1 MSDSYEHEKPYGLT
15 GQYQETP
22 APSDLD
28 TPYDLHAVYDE
39 SAAGE
44 TQAINTIG
52 FDASSFGITKTT
64 YTQIIFTT
72 GINQSGYGIPSL
84 INRNRYYNIN
94 GFNASSFGQ
103 PTIQNLKRYLNP
115 IGLNASAY
123 GQAQVQ
129 SLRKYVNPAGFHA
142 SSLGTP
148 VVYNLKQSI
157 NVQGFNPSGFGV
169 AGIINLNR
177 YYYFSGFNASSFGQ
191 PYIQNLKRYLHPI
204 GFNSAAYGQAQIK
217 NQRAY
222 LTDTGRNFQAFGK
235 AEIDYKEKHTTVAGI
250 NAIVF
255 GNQMVAYAV
264 RTIEMSSTNGDMAS
278 FGTQWIEYNPRYI
291 SPRGIFEQLPS
302 NHQVSPTRFI
312 RPEGLDAALFGT
324 RIIPEN
330 QTIYPQGFAGSF
342 GVNEVH
348 NHRQY
353 IQPKGFLTVGEFPE
367 YRWGRADVWN
377 QTQYIHT
384 DGVKPPNLNLPDIE
398 RTKIFNLNRIITTFG
413 TLHQRFGYQ
422 QIENNARV
430 LSPTGIASPIEVNP
444 THTTVTDGVR
454 YLAMLSIAAPVL
466 GTWHNVRLAARLIQP
481 QGFTASM
488 FGMPHVENTRR
499 NFRFIGM
506 GEQSLFGRAMV
517 ADAVRTLSFE
527 HRYTIAPP
535 LIPLPTIKLGTR
547 YIEPIG
553 FDSSRLGRGEV
564 VTRFNKVYPRWV
576 HTNRVGEPIVH
587 NVTPELRGRGQ
598 DLSEFGQTRIDLH
611 TRYVRPDGL
620 NAAIFGQCRIS
631 DAKQYIKAIGISP
644 PTITRFHE
652 VVRQGGQYIPH
663 LIDFTGYGLETK
675 NFEVGPL
682 HKITQNVIRHE
693 SNQPMTIFGNTVVT
707 ANTIRVEP
715 GYWEILFGT
724 AEITH
729 KNRKVFVAP
738 FNDVFYEPPKP
749 AVSPHTIYAG
759 IINPPA
765 QAIQNHPRPPLQL
778 HPIDGL
784 DTRGNVK
791 DSGAVFGTPSL
802 THRHRQVRAQGYDL
816 SSFGNTGVKQTI
828 FFIRPKGWNSLR
840 VGAIAPIGDQKI
852 SFREGVDTAEYGVA
866 TLQRVDPLNRT
877 IRLQGVDW
885 LSFGN
890 NEAQL
895 LRRNIHPSGFNAL
908 RMGSKKDDDQPF
920 MWQGLRI
927 GEHVPTDIGGGDL
940 SLFGTAWISHWVR
953 EVLPVGLDY
962 ALVNEY
968 DYTEFDLRLRVIRRE
983 SPDQTPAQQIKP
995 TGFNASL
1002 ITASDIKNKVHFIR
1016 PDGNSDQF
1024 RKGAF

>member
-1 MSDSYEHEKPYGLT
+1 MSEEEDYLPPQGNEVGFNFTTSYTPPQGNQIAFNFTHGDVEPADD
-15 GQYQETP
+15 QYIFP
-22 APSDLD
+22 NS
-28 TPYDLHAVYDE
+28 
-39 SAAGE
+39 
-44 TQAINTIG
+44 
-52 FDASSFGITKTT
+52 FDASVFGNHEAKLYRRYLLSSGISSNAFGIP
-64 YTQIIFTT
+64 
-72 GINQSGYGIPSL
+72 NV
-84 INRNRYYNIN
+84 RNNNKYNFPV

-123 GQAQVQ
+123 GQAQVK
-129 SLRKYVNPAGFHA
+129 SL
-142 SSLGTP
+142 
-148 VVYNLKQSI
+148 
-157 NVQGFNPSGFGV
+157 
-169 AGIINLNR
+169 
-177 YYYFSGFNASSFGQ
+177 
-191 PYIQNLKRYLHPI
+191 
-204 GFNSAAYGQAQIK
+204 
-217 NQRAY
+217 RAY

-235 AEIDYKEKHTTVAGI
+235 AEIGYKEQHAIVAGI
-250 NAIVF
+250 NATIF
-255 GNQMVAYAV
+255 GSQFVSHAV
-264 RTIEMSSTNGDMAS
+264 RVVEMSSVGGDMS
-278 FGTQWIEYNPRYI
+278 RYGTQWIEYNPRYI

-302 NHQVSPTRFI
+302 NHQASPTRFI
-312 RPEGLDAALFGT
+312 RPEGFDAARFGT

-330 QTIYPQGFAGSF
+330 QTVYPQGFAGSF

-353 IQPKGFLTVGEFPE
+353 IKPKGFLSVGEFPE

-377 QTQYIHT
+377 RTQFIRPQH
-384 DGVKPPNLNLPDIE
+384 DPDDLNNGLAAPNLNLPDIAS
-398 RTKIFNLNRIITTFG
+398 TKIENRNRTITTFG
-413 TLHQRFGYQ
+413 MLHQRFGYQ
-422 QIENNARV
+422 QIDNNARV
-430 LSPTGIASPIEVNP
+430 LCPVGIASPIEVNP
-444 THTTVTDGVR
+444 TQTTVTDRIR
-454 YLAMLSIAAPVL
+454 YLAMPSIAAPVL
-466 GTWHNVRLAARLIQP
+466 STWHRIHNVARVIKA
-481 QGFTASM
+481 QGFNANALGTLK
-488 FGMPHVENTRR
+488 VENTRR
-499 NFRFIGM
+499 NFCFIGM
-506 GEQSLFGRAMV
+506 GDQSRFGQAMIS
-517 ADAVRTLSFE
+517 DAIRTLSFE
-527 HRYTIAPP
+527 YRYAIAPP
-535 LIPLPTIKLGTR
+535 QIPLPIVKLGTR
-547 YIEPIG
+547 YIEPAGI
-553 FDSSRLGRGEV
+553 DSSRIGWSYLNIHW
-564 VTRFNKVYPRWV
+564 NKLYPRWID
-576 HTNRVGEPIVH
+576 RSAVGEPIVR

-598 DLSEFGQTRIDLH
+598 DLSEFGQARIDLH
-611 TRYVRPDGL
+611 TRYIRPDGL
-620 NAAIFGQCRIS
+620 NAAIFGQCRIG

-652 VVRQGGQYIPH
+652 VIRQGGQYIPH
-663 LIDFTGYGLETK
+663 LIDFTGYGLEAK
-675 NFEVGPL
+675 NFEGGPL
-682 HKITQNVIRHE
+682 HKITQNVIRPE
-693 SNQPMTIFGNTVVT
+693 SNRPMTIFGNTVVT

-729 KNRKVFVAP
+729 KNRKVFVGE
-738 FNDVFYEPPKP
+738 FNDVFEPSKP

-759 IINPPA
+759 IVNPPA
-765 QAIQNHPRPPLQL
+765 QAINNHVRPVLPL

-784 DTRGNVK
+784 DAFGNVK
-791 DSGAVFGTPSL
+791 DSGAVFGTPSVSHF
-802 THRHRQVRAQGYDL
+802 HRRIHAIGDDL
-816 SSFGNTGVKQTI
+816 SKFGNNAAKQMT

-840 VGAIAPIGDQKI
+840 VGMIAPIGNQKI
-852 SFREGVDTAEYGVA
+852 SFRKGLDTAEYGVA
-866 TLQRVDPLNRT
+866 TLQRADPLHRT
-877 IRLQGVDW
+877 ISLQGADW

-895 LRRNIHPSGFNAL
+895 FHRNIHPAGLNAL
-908 RMGSKKDDDQPF
+908 RMGSKKDNDQPY

>member
-1 MSDSYEHEKPYGLT
+1 MSEEEDYLPPQGNEVGFNFTTSYTPPQGNQVAFNFTHGDIEPVDD
-15 GQYQETP
+15 QYIFP
-22 APSDLD
+22 NS
-28 TPYDLHAVYDE
+28 
-39 SAAGE
+39 
-44 TQAINTIG
+44 
-52 FDASSFGITKTT
+52 FDASVFGNHEAKLYRRYLLSSGISSNTFGIP
-64 YTQIIFTT
+64 
-72 GINQSGYGIPSL
+72 NV
-84 INRNRYYNIN
+84 RNNNKYNFPV

-115 IGLNASAY
+115 IGLNAAAY
-123 GQAQVQ
+123 GQAQVKN
-129 SLRKYVNPAGFHA
+129 LR
-142 SSLGTP
+142 T
-148 VVYNLKQSI
+148 
-157 NVQGFNPSGFGV
+157 
-169 AGIINLNR
+169 
-177 YYYFSGFNASSFGQ
+177 
-191 PYIQNLKRYLHPI
+191 
-204 GFNSAAYGQAQIK
+204 
-217 NQRAY
+217 Y
-222 LTDTGRNFQAFGK
+222 LTDTGRNFTVFGE
-235 AEIDYKEKHTTVAGI
+235 AGIGYKEQHAIVAGI
-250 NAIVF
+250 NATIF
-255 GNQMVAYAV
+255 GSQFVSHAV
-264 RTIEMSSTNGDMAS
+264 RVVEMSSVGGDMS
-278 FGTQWIEYNPRYI
+278 RYGTQWIEYNPRYI

-330 QTIYPQGFAGSF
+330 QTIYPQGFEGAL

-353 IQPKGFLTVGEFPE
+353 IKPKGFLSVGEFPE
-367 YRWGRADVWN
+367 YRWGRAEVWN
-377 QTQYIHT
+377 KAQYLHAEGI
-384 DGVKPPNLNLPDIE
+384 KPPNLNLPDLS
-398 RTKIFNLNRIITTFG
+398 RTIVVNRNRTIQTFG
-413 TLHQRFGYQ
+413 TFHQRFGYQ
-422 QIENNARV
+422 YIENKARLLKPV
-430 LSPTGIASPIEVNP
+430 GIASPFEVNP
-444 THTTVTDGVR
+444 SYTTATHGIR
-454 YLAMLSIAAPVL
+454 YLSPQSVHVS
-466 GTWHNVRLAARLIQP
+466 GVGNWHNIHLAARLIQP
-481 QGFTASM
+481 QGFNAAK
-488 FGMPHVENTRR
+488 FGIAHFENTRR
-499 NFRFIGM
+499 NYRFIGM
-506 GEQSLFGRAMV
+506 GDQSHFGQAMIS
-517 ADAVRTLSFE
+517 DAIRTLSFE

-553 FDSSRLGRGEV
+553 FDSSRLGWSEV

-576 HTNRVGEPIVH
+576 HTNRVGEPIVR

-631 DAKQYIKAIGISP
+631 DAKQYIKAIGITP

-682 HKITQNVIRHE
+682 HKITQNVIRPE

-729 KNRKVFVAP
+729 KNRKVFVGE
-738 FNDVFYEPPKP
+738 FNAVFEPSKP

-759 IINPPA
+759 IVNPPA
-765 QAIQNHPRPPLQL
+765 QAINNHVRPVLPL

-784 DTRGNVK
+784 DAFGNVK
-791 DSGAVFGTPSL
+791 DSGAVFGTPSVSHF
-802 THRHRQVRAQGYDL
+802 HRRIHAIGDDL
-816 SSFGNTGVKQTI
+816 SKFGNNAAKQMT
-828 FFIRPKGWNSLR
+828 FFIKPKGWNSLR
-840 VGAIAPIGDQKI
+840 VGVIAPIGNQKI
-852 SFREGVDTAEYGVA
+852 SFRKGLDTAEYGVA
-866 TLQRVDPLNRT
+866 TLQRADPLHRT
-877 IRLQGVDW
+877 ISLQGADW

-895 LRRNIHPSGFNAL
+895 LNRNIYPAGFNAL

>member
-1 MSDSYEHEKPYGLT
+1 MTDLRNHDKPYLLDAA
-15 GQYQETP
+15 YQENP
-22 APSDLD
+22 EPSAL
-28 TPYDLHAVYDE
+28 TVPYDLHATYDE

-44 TQAINTIG
+44 TQAINAIG
-52 FDASSFGITKTT
+52 LYSLSFGTHEAKLHT
-64 YTQIIFTT
+64 
-72 GINQSGYGIPSL
+72 
-84 INRNRYYNIN
+84 RYIAPT
-94 GFNASSFGQ
+94 GFNAESLGQ

-123 GQAQVQ
+123 GQAQVK
-129 SLRKYVNPAGFHA
+129 SL
-142 SSLGTP
+142 
-148 VVYNLKQSI
+148 
-157 NVQGFNPSGFGV
+157 
-169 AGIINLNR
+169 
-177 YYYFSGFNASSFGQ
+177 
-191 PYIQNLKRYLHPI
+191 
-204 GFNSAAYGQAQIK
+204 
-217 NQRAY
+217 RAY

-235 AEIDYKEKHTTVAGI
+235 AGIGYKEQHATVAGI
-250 NAIVF
+250 NATIF
-255 GNQMVAYAV
+255 GSQFVSHAV
-264 RTIEMSSTNGDMAS
+264 RVVEMSSVGGDMS
-278 FGTQWIEYNPRYI
+278 RYGTQWIEYNPRYI

-312 RPEGLDAALFGT
+312 RPEGLDAARFGT

-353 IQPKGFLTVGEFPE
+353 IKPKGFLSVGEFPE
-367 YRWGRADVWN
+367 YRWGRAEVWN
-377 QTQYIHT
+377 KTQYLHAEGI
-384 DGVKPPNLNLPDIE
+384 KPPDLNLPDLS
-398 RTKIFNLNRIITTFG
+398 RTIVVNRNRTIQTFG
-413 TLHQRFGYQ
+413 TFHQRFGYQ
-422 QIENNARV
+422 YIENKARLLKPV
-430 LSPTGIASPIEVNP
+430 GIASPFEVNP
-444 THTTVTDGVR
+444 SYTTATHGIR
-454 YLAMLSIAAPVL
+454 YLSPQSVDVSGI
-466 GTWHNVRLAARLIQP
+466 GNWHNIHLAARLIQP
-481 QGFTASM
+481 QGFNAAN
-488 FGMPHVENTRR
+488 FGIAHFENTRR
-499 NFRFIGM
+499 NYRFIGM
-506 GEQSLFGRAMV
+506 GDQSHFGQAMIS
-517 ADAVRTLSFE
+517 DAIRTLSFE

-535 LIPLPTIKLGTR
+535 HIPLPTIKLGTR

-576 HTNRVGEPIVH
+576 HTNRVGEPIVR

-598 DLSEFGQTRIDLH
+598 DLSEFGQARIDLH

-644 PTITRFHE
+644 PIITRFHE
-652 VVRQGGQYIPH
+652 VIRQGGQYIPH

-675 NFEVGPL
+675 NFTDGYV
-682 HKITQNVIRHE
+682 HRVTQNVIRPE
-693 SNQPMTIFGNTVVT
+693 SNRPMTIFGSTLVT

-729 KNRKVFVAP
+729 KNRKVFVGE
-738 FNDVFYEPPKP
+738 FNAVFEPSKP

-759 IINPPA
+759 IINPPP
-765 QAIQNHPRPPLQL
+765 QAVLNHVAPNLPL
-778 HPIDGL
+778 HPIDGFG
-784 DTRGNVK
+784 RNP
-791 DSGAVFGTPSL
+791 GAVFGTPSVSHL
-802 THRHRQVRAQGYDL
+802 HRRIHAIGDDL
-816 SSFGNTGVKQTI
+816 SKFGDNAVKQMT
-828 FFIRPKGWNSLR
+828 FFIKPKGWNSLR
-840 VGAIAPIGDQKI
+840 VGMIAPLGNQTI
-852 SFREGVDTAEYGVA
+852 SFRNGLDTAAYGVA
-866 TLQRVDPLNRT
+866 TLQRVDSLNRT
-877 IRLQGVDW
+877 IRLQGDDW
-885 LSFGN
+885 LRFGN

-895 LRRNIHPSGFNAL
+895 FHRNIHPAGLNAL

-983 SPDQTPAQQIKP
+983 SPQQIPAQQIKP

-1016 PDGNSDQF
+1016 PDGNSDQY